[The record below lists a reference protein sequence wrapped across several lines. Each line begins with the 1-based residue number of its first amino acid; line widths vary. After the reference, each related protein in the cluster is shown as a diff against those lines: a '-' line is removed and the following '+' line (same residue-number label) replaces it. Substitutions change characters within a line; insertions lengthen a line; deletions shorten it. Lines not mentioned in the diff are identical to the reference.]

1 MYDSW
6 APVEDGDQERGED
19 DVVVEVAR
27 VVALQVDR
35 RDGDEAACFGEF
47 VHFAA
52 AAAVVACRAVED

>member
-6 APVEDGDQERGED
+6 APVEDGDHERGKY

-47 VHFAA
+47 VHLAS
-52 AAAVVACRAVED
+52 AAVVACRAVED